1 VEYFSVIHVVWYHKL
16 FHFQFNCVISDIA
29 CSVFSLNYSF
39 VSANV
44 CQSCF
49 AELTETMTMMMMMMM
64 MMMMLMLT
72 VLT

>member
-1 VEYFSVIHVVWYHKL
+1 MNYFSVIHVVWYHKL

-29 CSVFSLNYSF
+29 CSIFSQNRSF

-49 AELTETMTMMMMMMM
+49 AELTVTIMMMFMMMMMMM
-64 MMMMLMLT
+64 MIMILT
-72 VLT
+72 